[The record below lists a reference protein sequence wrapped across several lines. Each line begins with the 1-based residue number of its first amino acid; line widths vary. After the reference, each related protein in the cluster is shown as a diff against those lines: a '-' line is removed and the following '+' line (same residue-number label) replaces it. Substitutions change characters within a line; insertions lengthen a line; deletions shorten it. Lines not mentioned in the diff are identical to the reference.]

1 MIKYLIA
8 KFLKKI
14 RLASVKNSKIARTS
28 KVGAGSNVANTTMG
42 RYSFCGYDCDINNAV
57 IGSFC
62 SIASNVRIGG
72 AMHPVDWVSMSPVFY
87 SGRDSVRK
95 KFSQFDRPAD
105 KTTNI
110 GSDVWIGDGAIIK
123 QGVNIGVGAVIGMG
137 SIVTKDVPPYTIVA
151 GNPAHP
157 IRKRFSDDV
166 ISRLL
171 DSRWWEKSDKELES
185 LAADIKDPEAFL
197 NKL

>member
-14 RLASVKNSKIARTS
+14 RLSSVKNSKIARTS
-28 KVGAGSNVANTTMG
+28 KIGSGSNVANSTMD

-62 SIASNVRIGG
+62 SIASNVCIGG

-87 SGRDSVRK
+87 SGRDSVKK
-95 KFSQFDRPAD
+95 KFSRFDRPAD
-105 KTTNI
+105 KITHI
-110 GSDVWIGDGAIIK
+110 GSDVWIGDGAFIK

-137 SIVTKDVPPYTIVA
+137 SVVTKDVPPYTIVA
-151 GNPAHP
+151 GNPAHV
-157 IRKRFSDDV
+157 IRKRFSDD
-166 ISRLL
+166 IINRLL
-171 DSRWWEKSDKELES
+171 ESRWWEMSDSQLKI
-185 LAADIKDPEAFL
+185 LAADIKDPESFL

>member
-14 RLASVKNSKIARTS
+14 RLSSVKNSKIARTS
-28 KVGAGSNVANTTMG
+28 DIGSGSNVANSTMD

-62 SIASNVRIGG
+62 SIANNVCIGG

-87 SGRDSVRK
+87 SGRDSVKK
-95 KFSQFDRPAD
+95 KFSRFDRPAD
-105 KTTNI
+105 KTTHI
-110 GSDVWIGDGAIIK
+110 GSDVWIGDGAFIK

-137 SIVTKDVPPYTIVA
+137 SVVTKDVPPYTIVA
-151 GNPAHP
+151 GNPARV
-157 IRKRFSDDV
+157 IRKRFNDD
-166 ISRLL
+166 IINRLL
-171 DSRWWEKSDKELES
+171 ESRWWEMSDNQLKT
-185 LAADIKDPEAFL
+185 LAVDIKDPESFL

>member
-171 DSRWWEKSDKELES
+171 ESRWWEKSDKELES

>member
-14 RLASVKNSKIARTS
+14 RLSSVKNSKIARTS
-28 KVGAGSNVANTTMG
+28 KIGSGSNVANSTMD

-87 SGRDSVRK
+87 SGRDSVKK
-95 KFSQFDRPAD
+95 KFSRFDRPAD
-105 KTTNI
+105 KVTYI

-123 QGVNIGVGAVIGMG
+123 QGVHIGVGAVIGMG

-151 GNPAHP
+151 GNPAHV
-157 IRKRFSDDV
+157 IRKRFSDD
-166 ISRLL
+166 IINRLL
-171 DSRWWEKSDKELES
+171 ESRWWEMSDNQLKT
-185 LAADIKDPEAFL
+185 LAVDIKDPESFL

>member
-8 KFLKKI
+8 KLLKKI
-14 RLASVKNSKIARTS
+14 RLSSVKNSKIARTS
-28 KVGAGSNVANTTMG
+28 KIGSGSNVANSTMD

-87 SGRDSVRK
+87 SGRDSVKK
-95 KFSQFDRPAD
+95 KFSRFDRPAD
-105 KTTNI
+105 KVTYI

-123 QGVNIGVGAVIGMG
+123 QGVHIGVGAVIGMG
-137 SIVTKDVPPYTIVA
+137 SVVTKDVPPYTIVA
-151 GNPAHP
+151 GNPAHV
-157 IRKRFSDDV
+157 IRKRFSDD
-166 ISRLL
+166 IINRLL
-171 DSRWWEKSDKELES
+171 ESRWWEMSDSQLKI
-185 LAADIKDPEAFL
+185 LAADIKDPESFL

>member
-14 RLASVKNSKIARTS
+14 RLSSVKKSKIARTS
-28 KVGAGSNVANTTMG
+28 KIGSGSNVANSTMD

-87 SGRDSVRK
+87 SGRDSVKK
-95 KFSQFDRPAD
+95 KFSRFDRPAD
-105 KTTNI
+105 KTTHI
-110 GSDVWIGDGAIIK
+110 GSDVWIGDGAFIK

-137 SIVTKDVPPYTIVA
+137 SVVTKDVPPYTIVA
-151 GNPAHP
+151 GNPARV
-157 IRKRFSDDV
+157 IRKRFNDD
-166 ISRLL
+166 IINRLL
-171 DSRWWEKSDKELES
+171 ESRWWEMSDNQLKT
-185 LAADIKDPEAFL
+185 LAVDIKDPESFL